1 MNIKSIFQIFDCE
14 INLDFFSFNEDTME
28 EDPIHKYES
37 IPLDTDDNNIVKK
50 KLETTTEND
59 ENEGH
64 TSVNY
69 AYHPIID
76 FFAQS
81 YKS

>member
-1 MNIKSIFQIFDCE
+1 MTVKLISI
-14 INLDFFSFNEDTME
+14 FFSFNEDTLE

-37 IPLDTDDNNIVKK
+37 IPLDTDENNIVKK
-50 KLETTTEND
+50 KLETVTDTEDN
-59 ENEGH
+59 GGQ